1 MQLAACKTLARPI
14 DQTFGVLAIDGGQCN
29 PDVKRW
35 AKPIPHRAGQHQPV
49 PEKIAAAV
57 RMRLLG
63 LALLASCVESQ
74 DGITLG
80 RVTLFDQWFRR
91 TEHTRAHT
99 SRHTDGKAGPDAPE
113 AWTVRSKRDVVRG
126 ELIYNKA
133 KRVRRG
139 TTVEGNVSV
148 VIKGVGRHDVSHSSN
163 RGGSLLYLELMFMEA
178 LRDKP
183 GIPELMGAWFES
195 DGSLTYVVK
204 DVGEPIGGGQGG
216 HNTSLSKAFKKRATE
231 TPLALARSLLACFQ
245 SWASVGFLLDDF
257 RANQFMMDAQGQIY
271 LVDGPKALTD
281 SVLGVHV
288 VNTYHKT
295 KHQVENGVHECQR
308 DADCPATVPQHFV
321 PRRVAWRPEAG
332 RRGRPGA
339 SPGPSARRRR
349 GENASRMFA
358 RDISEKTHV
367 WRTSR
372 TGPGCC
378 PSSPRRRRGPRK
390 VSASV
395 DRLREREDPDKRPD
409 FGELLRRVDGFVKA
423 RSRRRRLG

>member
-1 MQLAACKTLARPI
+1 MGPRP
-14 DQTFGVLAIDGGQCN
+14 
-29 PDVKRW
+29 R
-35 AKPIPHRAGQHQPV
+35 
-49 PEKIAAAV
+49 
-57 RMRLLG
+57 
-63 LALLASCVESQ
+63 LLASCVESQ
-74 DGITLG
+74 DGIILG

-139 TTVEGNVSV
+139 TTVQGNVSV
-148 VIKGVGRHDVSHSSN
+148 VIKGVGRHDVSRTSN

-183 GIPELMGAWFES
+183 GIPELMGAWVES

-295 KHQVENGVHECQR
+295 KHQIENGVHECQR
-308 DADCPATVPQHFV
+308 DADCPATVPPHSC
-321 PRRVAWRPEAG
+321 PVASLGVKAG
-332 RRGRPGA
+332 RRAARCEPGSVGA
-339 SPGPSARRRR
+339 PEARVHGDGLSDSRRRR
-349 GENASRMFA
+349 TSGRREPALAPALHRRDGDGAREKFSHRLIAFAS
-358 RDISEKTHV
+358 E
-367 WRTSR
+367 
-372 TGPGCC
+372 
-378 PSSPRRRRGPRK
+378 
-390 VSASV
+390 
-395 DRLREREDPDKRPD
+395 EDPDKRPD
-409 FGELLRRVDGFVKA
+409 FGELRRIDGS
-423 RSRRRRLG
+423 SRAGRRRLVTEIEPELVFWPRTVAVQNLGGAGASDR

>member
-1 MQLAACKTLARPI
+1 
-14 DQTFGVLAIDGGQCN
+14 
-29 PDVKRW
+29 
-35 AKPIPHRAGQHQPV
+35 
-49 PEKIAAAV
+49 
-57 RMRLLG
+57 MRLLG

-74 DGITLG
+74 DGIILG
-80 RVTLFDQWFRR
+80 RLTLFDQWFRR

-139 TTVEGNVSV
+139 TTAQGNLSV
-148 VIKGVGRHDVSHSSN
+148 VIKGVGRHDVAHSSN
-163 RGGSLLYLELMFMEA
+163 RAGSLLYLELMFMEV

-183 GIPELMGAWFES
+183 GIPPLLGAWFER
-195 DGSLTYVVK
+195 DGALTYVVK

-231 TPLALARSLLACFQ
+231 TPLQLARSLLACFQ

-281 SVLGVHV
+281 SVFGVHV

-295 KHQVENGVHECQR
+295 KHQIENGPHACAR
-308 DADCPATVPQHFV
+308 DADCPATVHQHSC
-321 PRRVAWRPEAG
+321 PVASLGVRKLDDDEARCEPGSVGAPEA
-332 RRGRPGA
+332 RGKCVQKVCERL
-339 SPGPSARRRR
+339 
-349 GENASRMFA
+349 
-358 RDISEKTHV
+358 SEKTHV
-367 WRTSR
+367 WDVANRPWLLPFIAEKA
-372 TGPGCC
+372 TGPTQKFLE
-378 PSSPRRRRGPRK
+378 SLIAF
-390 VSASV
+390 AS
-395 DRLREREDPDKRPD
+395 EQDPDKRPD
-409 FGELLRRVDGFVKA
+409 FGELLKRVDAFAKA
-423 RSRRRRLG
+423 RSRRRLSNS

>member
-1 MQLAACKTLARPI
+1 
-14 DQTFGVLAIDGGQCN
+14 
-29 PDVKRW
+29 
-35 AKPIPHRAGQHQPV
+35 
-49 PEKIAAAV
+49 
-57 RMRLLG
+57 MRLLG
-63 LALLASCVESQ
+63 LALLASCVEGQ
-74 DGITLG
+74 DGIILG
-80 RVTLFDQWFRR
+80 RLTLFDQWFRR

-139 TTVEGNVSV
+139 TTVQGNVSV
-148 VIKGVGRHDVSHSSN
+148 VLKGVGRHDVAHSSN

-183 GIPELMGAWFES
+183 GIPELMGAWFEA

-204 DVGEPIGGGQGG
+204 DVGAPIGGGQGG
-216 HNTSLSKAFKKRATE
+216 HTTSLSKAFKKRATE

-257 RANQFMMDAQGQIY
+257 RANQFTMDAQGQIY

-295 KHQVENGVHECQR
+295 KHQIENGAHECQR
-308 DADCPATVPQHFV
+308 DADCAATVPQHSC
-321 PRRVAWRPEAG
+321 PVASLGVRKLDEEAARCEPGSVGAPEA
-332 RRGRPGA
+332 RGKCMEETCERL
-339 SPGPSARRRR
+339 
-349 GENASRMFA
+349 
-358 RDISEKTHV
+358 SEKTHV
-367 WRTSR
+367 WDVANRPWLLPFIADKA
-372 TGPGCC
+372 TGPAK
-378 PSSPRRRRGPRK
+378 SFLLRLIAF
-390 VSASV
+390 AS
-395 DRLREREDPDKRPD
+395 EEDPDKRPD

-423 RSRRRRLG
+423 RSRRRRRLSNS